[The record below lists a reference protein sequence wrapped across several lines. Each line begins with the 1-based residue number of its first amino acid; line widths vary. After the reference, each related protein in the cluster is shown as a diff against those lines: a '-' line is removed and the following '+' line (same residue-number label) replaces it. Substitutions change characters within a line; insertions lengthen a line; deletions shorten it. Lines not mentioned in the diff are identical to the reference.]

1 MRTSRKEKTCPFS
14 AASRNSANVGGR
26 ASQFGGHRFQMC
38 VPYTCN
44 VCNAV
49 PACSSRGRVVKVS
62 RWKSGWKSETGRRA
76 GRVMGRPSGLS
87 PDTLACVHLS
97 GQEFYENRHQSLL
110 LILDQSNL
118 FSGSK
123 LPFYSACEEVL
134 LPQLLLTRA
143 IEGSLTGQRSRPDH
157 DGCTWPGQVGHHF
170 SQPFWPLVLAI
181 DSSHQF

>member
-1 MRTSRKEKTCPFS
+1 MRTSGKEKTCPFS

-26 ASQFGGHRFQMC
+26 ASQFGGHRFQMF
-38 VPYTCN
+38 VPLTCN
-44 VCNAV
+44 ACNAV
-49 PACSSRGRVVKVS
+49 PACCSSSGRVVKVS

-87 PDTLACVHLS
+87 PDTLACVHLA

-157 DGCTWPGQVGHHF
+157 DGCTWPPIWP
-170 SQPFWPLVLAI
+170 PF
-181 DSSHQF
+181 

>member
-1 MRTSRKEKTCPFS
+1 MRTSGKEKTCPFS

-38 VPYTCN
+38 VPLTCN

-49 PACSSRGRVVKVS
+49 PACSSSRGRVVKVS

-97 GQEFYENRHQSLL
+97 GQDFYENCHISVLIRVCLLFWTRATSSLAA
-110 LILDQSNL
+110 S
-118 FSGSK
+118 F
-123 LPFYSACEEVL
+123 P
-134 LPQLLLTRA
+134 LTRRRCCCP
-143 IEGSLTGQRSRPDH
+143 SSCLRGQSRA
-157 DGCTWPGQVGHHF
+157 V
-170 SQPFWPLVLAI
+170 
-181 DSSHQF
+181 

>member
-1 MRTSRKEKTCPFS
+1 MRTPGKEKTCPFS

-38 VPYTCN
+38 MPLTCN
-44 VCNAV
+44 VCNTV
-49 PACSSRGRVVKVS
+49 PACSSSRGRVVKVS
-62 RWKSGWKSETGRRA
+62 RWKSGWKSET

-118 FSGSK
+118 FFGSK
-123 LPFYSACEEVL
+123 LPFYSEEVL

-157 DGCTWPGQVGHHF
+157 DGCTWP
-170 SQPFWPLVLAI
+170 PF
-181 DSSHQF
+181 